1 MDQKIINKAML
12 FCADYFNKSC
22 HNFGKPVYLHS
33 IKVAMH
39 LIDMGYSDT
48 IIVGAILHDLL
59 EDTDCTSE
67 DIKNEFGEEIAK
79 LVEAVSFNPEI
90 EDKFMQS
97 KLMLDAA
104 LAYGKDALIIKCSD
118 MYENGL
124 FFGWVTK
131 QDVKE
136 YLVKKYQ
143 YFTDIAKDVIGEEP
157 AFKFY
162 QEIAKTI
169 KL

>member
-1 MDQKIINKAML
+1 MDQKIVNKAML

-39 LIDMGYSDT
+39 LINMGYSDT
-48 IIVGAILHDLL
+48 IIVGAVLHDLL
-59 EDTDCTSE
+59 EDTDCTSD
-67 DIKNEFGEEIAK
+67 DIKKEFGEEVAK
-79 LVEAVSFNPEI
+79 LVEAVSFNPQI
-90 EDKFMQS
+90 EDKFLQS
-97 KLMLDAA
+97 KLMLDEA
-104 LAYGKDALIIKCSD
+104 LAYGKDALIIKCAD

-124 FFGWVTK
+124 FFDWVTK

-143 YFTDIAKDVIGEEP
+143 YFTDSAKDVIGQEP
-157 AFKFY
+157 AFKLY